1 MIYRLEVAGGI
12 AQALPAPVA
21 KQHLRVDHTLD
32 DEYIDALIL
41 AAQAQVEEM
50 YLWQSL
56 TPRTYR
62 LSTDGVATEIALPM
76 GPVVSVASVT
86 ARTATG
92 AGTVLAESAWRLAW
106 REPGRLEVTEWP
118 ADCVSLEVEY
128 DAGMA
133 AVPAWATQAIL
144 LLVGHWYE
152 HREAVDVRPGA
163 GALEIP
169 FGVQALLL
177 GRRAW

>member
-92 AGTVLAESAWRLAW
+92 AGTVLAESAWRCSRRRSRRRRRRRGPLRRSARPATSGGRSRRRTPRRP
-106 REPGRLEVTEWP
+106 RE
-118 ADCVSLEVEY
+118 
-128 DAGMA
+128 
-133 AVPAWATQAIL
+133 
-144 LLVGHWYE
+144 
-152 HREAVDVRPGA
+152 
-163 GALEIP
+163 
-169 FGVQALLL
+169 
-177 GRRAW
+177 RA